1 MATSSQRKAC
11 AGIDKFS
18 QTITRKSMRKEREQR
33 PEPPSS
39 AVGTDDTAPADT
51 AVMCA
56 GLVSIATCNTAT
68 CECHLPRSQ
77 RRWIQPGLQ
86 ARSIRRPSFE
96 QTPSRQ
102 RYSGNVHPEASG
114 RV

>member
-18 QTITRKSMRKEREQR
+18 QTITRKIYAKVKGAA
-33 PEPPSS
+33 PGTPSS
-39 AVGTDDTAPADT
+39 AVGTYDTAPADT

-68 CECHLPRSQ
+68 CECHLPRNQ
-77 RRWIQPGLQ
+77 RRSIQPGLQ
-86 ARSIRRPSFE
+86 VRSIRRPSFE

-102 RYSGNVHPEASG
+102 RYSGNLHPEASW